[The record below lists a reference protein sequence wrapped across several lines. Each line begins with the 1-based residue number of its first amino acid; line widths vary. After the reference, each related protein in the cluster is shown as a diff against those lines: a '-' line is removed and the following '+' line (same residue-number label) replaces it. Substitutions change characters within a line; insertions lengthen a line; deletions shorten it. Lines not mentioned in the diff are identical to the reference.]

1 MVPVALAV
9 ICLVAAWRGKEG
21 GSTPLES
28 LINRFRRRA
37 EPAPLIKQS
46 QAMRKKK
53 NKASKRAHFQSLP
66 LIHPNAAGIDVGAK
80 EHVVA
85 VPCDRD
91 PQPVRTFQAFTPDLH
106 ELAAWLKRCGIETV
120 ALESTG
126 IYWLSLYEVLEQ
138 HGFEVRVVNAR
149 HVKNVPGR
157 TKTDVL
163 DCQWIQK
170 LHSFGLL
177 NGSFR
182 PDHQIRELRT
192 YMRLRDN
199 LVVEGT
205 QAIHHM
211 QKALFEMNV
220 QLSNVIS
227 DITGESGLRII
238 EAILAGERNP
248 EQLAA
253 LCSTRI
259 KASRQ
264 TVAKSLHG
272 NWNEAL
278 LFCLKTALETYR
290 FSENKIQQCD
300 HCIERQLATF
310 EIRIPLPNARQS
322 LRTQL
327 HQVCGVDLTKIPG
340 IKEQAA
346 QIIISEV
353 GLDMSRWN
361 TEKQFS
367 SFLGLCPNNL
377 ITGGKILRRATRK
390 VYNRAADTLRL
401 CAQSLTHSKS
411 ALGAKYRRLRARL
424 GAPKAIVAMAHH
436 LARLVYRMLRYGEN
450 YVEKGIEHYEQK
462 FRLQRIKWLKKE
474 AKSLNLQLVAAQ

>member
-1 MVPVALAV
+1 MRSKKSKANKRVNLQVLPV
-9 ICLVAAWRGKEG
+9 
-21 GSTPLES
+21 
-28 LINRFRRRA
+28 
-37 EPAPLIKQS
+37 
-46 QAMRKKK
+46 
-53 NKASKRAHFQSLP
+53 
-66 LIHPNAAGIDVGAK
+66 IHPNAAGIDVGAK

-91 PQPVRTFQAFTPDLH
+91 PQPVRTFKAFTPELH

-126 IYWLSLYEVLEQ
+126 IYWISPYEVLEQ
-138 HGFEVRVVNAR
+138 YGFEIRVVNAR
-149 HVKNVPGR
+149 HVKHVPGR

-182 PDHQIRELRT
+182 PDQQIRQLRT
-192 YMRLRDN
+192 YLRLRDN
-199 LVVEGT
+199 LVVNSA
-205 QAIHHM
+205 QAVHHM

-227 DITGESGLRII
+227 DIVGETGLYIL
-238 EAILAGERNP
+238 EAILAGQRDP
-248 EQLAA
+248 KQLAA
-253 LCSTRI
+253 LCSSRI
-259 KASRQ
+259 KASRE

-272 NWNEAL
+272 NWDEAL
-278 LFCLKTALETYR
+278 LFALGVALETYR
-290 FSENKIQQCD
+290 FNQTQIQDCD
-300 HCIERQLATF
+300 CRIQRHLAQF
-310 EIRIPLPNARQS
+310 ESRAELTNSAQN
-322 LRTQL
+322 LKTQL
-327 HQVCGVDLTKIPG
+327 HRVCGVDLTKIPG

-353 GLDMSRWN
+353 GLDMTRWS

-367 SFLGLCPNNL
+367 AFLGLSPDNR
-377 ITGGKILRRATRK
+377 ISGGKVLRRSTRK

-411 ALGAKYRRLRARL
+411 ALGAKHRRLKARL

-436 LARLVYRMLRYGEN
+436 LARLVYRMLRYGEH
-450 YVEKGIEHYEQK
+450 YVEKGIEHYERK

-474 AKSLNLQLVAAQ
+474 ACALNLQFVAA

>member
-1 MVPVALAV
+1 M
-9 ICLVAAWRGKEG
+9 
-21 GSTPLES
+21 
-28 LINRFRRRA
+28 
-37 EPAPLIKQS
+37 KQS
-46 QAMRKKK
+46 KAMRKKK
-53 NKASKRAHFQSLP
+53 SKATKKVHFQGLP
-66 LIHPNAAGIDVGAK
+66 LIHPNAAGIDVGSK

-85 VPCDRD
+85 VPPDRD
-91 PQPVRTFQAFTPDLH
+91 AQPVRTFQAFTPDLH
-106 ELAAWLKRCGIETV
+106 ELAAWLKRCSIETV

-126 IYWLSLYEVLEQ
+126 IYWISLYEVLE
-138 HGFEVRVVNAR
+138 HYGFEVRVVNAR
-149 HVKNVPGR
+149 QIKHVPGR

-170 LHSFGLL
+170 LHNFGLL

-182 PDHQIRELRT
+182 PEAQIRKLRT
-192 YMRLRDN
+192 YMRLKDN

-272 NWNEAL
+272 NWDEAL

-290 FSENKIQQCD
+290 FSQNKIQACD
-300 HCIERQLATF
+300 KCIENQLETF
-310 EIRIPLPNARQS
+310 EIRTTLPNSTRN

-327 HQVCGVDLTKIPG
+327 HRVCGVDLTKIPG
-340 IKEQAA
+340 IKEPAA

-353 GLDMSRWN
+353 GLDMSPWN

-462 FRLQRIKWLKKE
+462 FRLQRIKWLQKE

>member
-1 MVPVALAV
+1 
-9 ICLVAAWRGKEG
+9 
-21 GSTPLES
+21 
-28 LINRFRRRA
+28 
-37 EPAPLIKQS
+37 
-46 QAMRKKK
+46 MRKKK

-106 ELAAWLKRCGIETV
+106 ELAAWLKRCRIETV

-192 YMRLRDN
+192 YMRLKDN
-199 LVVEGT
+199 LVVEAT

-238 EAILAGERNP
+238 EAILAGERDP
-248 EQLAA
+248 EQLAS

-259 KASRQ
+259 RASRQ

-272 NWNEAL
+272 NWDDAL
-278 LFCLKTALETYR
+278 LFCLKTALDTYL
-290 FSENKIQQCD
+290 FSQKKIQDCD
-300 HCIERQLATF
+300 QCIERQLATF
-310 EIRIPLPNARQS
+310 EVKTPLPNSKQT
-322 LRTQL
+322 LQTQL

-340 IKEQAA
+340 IKEQTA
-346 QIIISEV
+346 QVIIS
-353 GLDMSRWN
+353 
-361 TEKQFS
+361 
-367 SFLGLCPNNL
+367 
-377 ITGGKILRRATRK
+377 
-390 VYNRAADTLRL
+390 
-401 CAQSLTHSKS
+401 
-411 ALGAKYRRLRARL
+411 
-424 GAPKAIVAMAHH
+424 
-436 LARLVYRMLRYGEN
+436 
-450 YVEKGIEHYEQK
+450 
-462 FRLQRIKWLKKE
+462 
-474 AKSLNLQLVAAQ
+474 

>member
-1 MVPVALAV
+1 
-9 ICLVAAWRGKEG
+9 
-21 GSTPLES
+21 
-28 LINRFRRRA
+28 
-37 EPAPLIKQS
+37 
-46 QAMRKKK
+46 MRKKK
-53 NKASKRAHFQSLP
+53 NKAAKIVRFESLP
-66 LIHPNAAGIDVGAK
+66 LIHPNAAGIDVGSK
-80 EHVVA
+80 EHLVA
-85 VPCDRD
+85 VPPDRD
-91 PQPVRTFQAFTPDLH
+91 PEPVRTFQAFTPDLH
-106 ELAAWLKRCGIETV
+106 QLAAWLKRCGIETV
-120 ALESTG
+120 AMESTG

-157 TKTDVL
+157 SKSDVL
-163 DCQWIQK
+163 DCQWIRK

-177 NGSFR
+177 NGSFC
-182 PDHQIRELRT
+182 PDHQIRKLRT
-192 YMRLRDN
+192 YMRLKDN

-205 QAIHHM
+205 QAINHM

-238 EAILAGERNP
+238 EAILAGERDP

-272 NWNEAL
+272 NWDEAL
-278 LFCLKTALETYR
+278 LFCLKTALESYR
-290 FSENKIQQCD
+290 FSQKKIQDCD
-300 HCIERQLATF
+300 RCIERQLATF
-310 EIRIPLPNARQS
+310 EIKTPLPDSKQNLQ
-322 LRTQL
+322 TQL
-327 HQVCGVDLTKIPG
+327 HQICGVDLTKIPG
-340 IKEQAA
+340 IKEQTA

-353 GLDMSRWN
+353 GLDMTRWN

-377 ITGGKILRRATRK
+377 ITGGKIIRRSTRK
-390 VYNRAADTLRL
+390 VYNRAADALRL

-436 LARLVYRMLRYGEN
+436 LARLLYRMLRYGQN
-450 YVEKGIEHYEQK
+450 YVEKGIHQYELK

-474 AKSLNLQLVAAQ
+474 ARSLNLQLVATQ

>member
-1 MVPVALAV
+1 M
-9 ICLVAAWRGKEG
+9 R
-21 GSTPLES
+21 
-28 LINRFRRRA
+28 
-37 EPAPLIKQS
+37 
-46 QAMRKKK
+46 RKKT
-53 NKASKRAHFQSLP
+53 KASKSVNLQTLP
-66 LIHPNAAGIDVGAK
+66 ILHPDAAGIDVGAK
-80 EHVVA
+80 QHLVA
-85 VPCDRD
+85 VPADRD
-91 PQPVRTFQAFTPDLH
+91 PRPVRTFQAFTPELH
-106 ELAAWLKRCGIETV
+106 ELAQWLKHCGIRTV

-126 IYWLSLYEVLEQ
+126 IYWIALYEVLEQ

-149 HVKNVPGR
+149 HVKHVPGR
-157 TKTDVL
+157 SKTDVL

-182 PDHQIRELRT
+182 PDQPIRKLRT
-192 YMRLRDN
+192 YLRLQDN
-199 LVVEGT
+199 LVVNSA

-227 DITGESGLRII
+227 DVSGESGLRII
-238 EAILAGERNP
+238 EAIIAGERDP
-248 EQLAA
+248 KQLAA
-253 LCSTRI
+253 LCSSRI

-272 NWNEAL
+272 NWDPAL
-278 LFCLKTALETYR
+278 LHCLKTALHTYR
-290 FSENKIQQCD
+290 FTQRQIQECHLCIQQ
-300 HCIERQLATF
+300 QLTELDSRAPIPGSAT
-310 EIRIPLPNARQS
+310 S
-322 LRTQL
+322 LKVQL
-327 HQVCGVDLTKIPG
+327 HRVCGVDLTKIPG

-353 GLDMSRWN
+353 GLDMSKWN

-367 SFLGLCPNNL
+367 SFLGLSPDNR
-377 ITGGKILRRATRK
+377 ISGGKVLRRSTRK

-436 LARLVYRMLRYGEN
+436 LARLVYRMLRYGQN
-450 YVEKGIEHYEQK
+450 YVEKGIEHYERK

-474 AKSLNLQLVAAQ
+474 ARALNLQLVAA